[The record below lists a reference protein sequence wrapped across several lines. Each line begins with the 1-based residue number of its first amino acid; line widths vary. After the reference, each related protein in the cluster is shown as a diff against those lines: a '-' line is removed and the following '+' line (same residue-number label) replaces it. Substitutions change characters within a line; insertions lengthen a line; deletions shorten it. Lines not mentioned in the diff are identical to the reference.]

1 MLFNNY
7 FLPTITSKTIMRV
20 WGSSWHSISSL
31 SLKARTALNCSEAPS
46 RLSPPCS
53 YWETVFPK
61 PTLPSDNTFN
71 SKYKLWW
78 LRIICFANFWFL
90 NNPDNMTTFL
100 PGGRVFWL
108 ATYGAKQKQDQKAT
122 VQYQYVP
129 YLYKHQA
136 SSKVLNG
143 TGMHYLVCWLSQA
156 SETWYR

>member
-1 MLFNNY
+1 M
-7 FLPTITSKTIMRV
+7 TSKKILKVR
-20 WGSSWHSISSL
+20 GSSWYLQPWRSFRANYIVVCH
-31 SLKARTALNCSEAPS
+31 
-46 RLSPPCS
+46 RLANLCRVTGTIP
-53 YWETVFPK
+53 VLRNNFPK
-61 PTLPSDNTFN
+61 TTLPSDNTFN